1 MCGESQNS
9 GSSGVPTNQHLYIAS
24 VMFDVNSK
32 VASVEVVVLSGPLVT
47 QTSGP
52 EQQRGSSFPPPHP

>member
-1 MCGESQNS
+1 MQLSAGSAPFTSQQ
-9 GSSGVPTNQHLYIAS
+9 VYVAS

-47 QTSGP
+47 NTSGP